1 MQIYSS
7 ILLAS
12 LLFTGLA
19 ANSPQFGFRAERP
32 QLSNLDVQSFA
43 TKPSSTQNGC
53 PESGQSPLPGCGR
66 RDKDMTK
73 NS

>member
-19 ANSPQFGFRAERP
+19 ANSPQFGSGAARP
-32 QLSNLDVQSFA
+32 QPSDFGVQLLT
-43 TKPSSTQNGC
+43 TKPSSTQKDC
-53 PESGQSPLPGCGR
+53 PDSGQSPPPGCGR
-66 RDKDMTK
+66 RDKEMTK

>member
-1 MQIYSS
+1 MQTYSS

-19 ANSPQFGFRAERP
+19 ANSPQFGSDAGRP
-32 QLSNLDVQSFA
+32 QSSDVDALAFTA
-43 TKPSSTQNGC
+43 KPLSTQNGC
-53 PESGQSPLPGCGR
+53 PDRGQSPLPGCGR

>member
-19 ANSPQFGFRAERP
+19 VNSPQFGSRAGTP
-32 QLSNLDVQSFA
+32 QPSDLDAQSFTIKQSIA
-43 TKPSSTQNGC
+43 QKNC

>member
-1 MQIYSS
+1 MQTYSS

-19 ANSPQFGFRAERP
+19 ANSPQFGSGAHRP
-32 QLSNLDVQSFA
+32 QPSDLGVHLL
-43 TKPSSTQNGC
+43 TTEPSSTQKGC
-53 PESGQSPLPGCGR
+53 PDSGQSPLPGCGR